1 VKYGLVPSPPPP
13 PPSLHPVVGGVG
25 STGKSD
31 CGGGK
36 LTTKGKWKKSDGENS
51 RNNNNNN
58 NNNNNSHNANNTI
71 RDENN
76 SNDDNIQM
84 SSMYNATARPPHQ
97 LTVLAGDEI
106 TTRMK
111 NLGQLSWNY
120 PMERG
125 MICDGET
132 QLRVWA
138 RVLEV
143 LRVVVPIPMM
153 MMTPMMATMAG
164 SGGNGGG
171 FLATMA
177 AARRGKHH
185 KNVNVTGASVGDSG
199 TVGKQQQHQHRQHQQ
214 EQQQQRTTYSSNNC
228 VFLLLV
234 PPFVPAVISEGVDCM
249 LFRELGMAR
258 VSRMLG
264 ACMAAVKYLSFCQ
277 SIPDT
282 TGDIDTVKNGG
293 WFNDDTKCCC
303 VVDSGYS
310 FTHVVPTHRGEAL
323 VKAIR
328 RLDIGGKVLTNLLKE
343 AVTYRQWNM
352 MDEYH
357 IVNDAKEQLCFVIE
371 QFDKEMKKA
380 RATRKGLRW
389 FDREYL
395 LPDFVNTFR
404 GSVRLPEPLQRKKE
418 MEDMERMEKETERL
432 NDEKERKELLDEA
445 RDLSNMQVEE
455 GCGTE
460 DSGPNTPKNHK
471 FKKGK
476 KNGKHKHDKQVN
488 EEGSMDDS
496 GNESEEESD
505 QQRLRRLKAM
515 REAERKRREQESL
528 ERQALAMSVERFAIP
543 EVLFRPSDIGL
554 NCGGIAEAIV
564 ESIEACD
571 AMFRAAMYHNVLLVG
586 GNAKIPGFRDRVET
600 ELRKLAPTNYEVRV
614 YLPDNPVSY
623 AWEGA
628 KYFSKQPGFQERYS
642 VDRLSWTAMKKM
654 GKSQEEIWGKKI
666 YNSINNKLYNPC

>member
-1 VKYGLVPSPPPP
+1 
-13 PPSLHPVVGGVG
+13 
-25 STGKSD
+25 
-31 CGGGK
+31 
-36 LTTKGKWKKSDGENS
+36 
-51 RNNNNNN
+51 
-58 NNNNNSHNANNTI
+58 
-71 RDENN
+71 
-76 SNDDNIQM
+76 
-84 SSMYNATARPPHQ
+84 
-97 LTVLAGDEI
+97 
-106 TTRMK
+106 
-111 NLGQLSWNY
+111 
-120 PMERG
+120 MERG

-143 LRVVVPIPMM
+143 LRVVPIPMM
-153 MMTPMMATMAG
+153 MMAPTMTTMAG
-164 SGGNGGG
+164 SSGNGGG

-185 KNVNVTGASVGDSG
+185 KSVNVNVASVGDPG
-199 TVGKQQQHQHRQHQQ
+199 TVGKQQQHQQQH
-214 EQQQQRTTYSSNNC
+214 QQQRTTYSSNNC

-264 ACMAAVKYLSFCQ
+264 ACMAAVNYLSFCQ
-277 SIPDT
+277 SIPDNT
-282 TGDIDTVKNGG
+282 DDIDAVKNGG

-323 VKAIR
+323 GKAIR
-328 RLDIGGKVLTNLLKE
+328 RLDIGGKILTNLLKE

-371 QFDKEMKKA
+371 QFDKEMKKT

-404 GSVRLPEPLQRKKE
+404 GSVRLPEPLQMKKE
-418 MEDMERMEKETERL
+418 MEDMERMKKETERL
-432 NDEKERKELLDEA
+432 NDEKERKELLEEA
-445 RDLSNMQVEE
+445 RDLSKMQVEE

-460 DSGPNTPKNHK
+460 DRGPNASKHHK
-471 FKKGK
+471 FKKEK
-476 KNGKHKHDKQVN
+476 KNRKHKNQKQVN
-488 EEGSMDDS
+488 KEGSIDDS

-505 QQRLRRLKAM
+505 QQRLQRLKAM

-614 YLPDNPVSY
+614 YLPDNPASY

-628 KYFSKQPGFQERYS
+628 KHFSKQPGFQERYS
-642 VDRLSWTAMKKM
+642 VDRLSWAAMKKM

-666 YNSINNKLYNPC
+666 YNIINNKLYNSC